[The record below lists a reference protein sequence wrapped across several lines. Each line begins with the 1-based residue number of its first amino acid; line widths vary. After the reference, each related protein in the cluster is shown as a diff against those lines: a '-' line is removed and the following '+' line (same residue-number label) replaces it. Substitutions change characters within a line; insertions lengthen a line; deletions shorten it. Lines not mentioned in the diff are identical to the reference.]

1 MLKKLSFLMIFVL
14 VAVSLFSCTLNSK
27 TQLKFTA
34 FPEVEYLAGEM
45 TKEEFFESVI
55 VSVDG
60 DDYTLTQMEVLGA
73 SIKGIELD
81 KVGSYTLIVEY
92 KGVVIL
98 FDYDV
103 INAKAAL
110 VNGVEYEDLLE
121 AFEAANEAENGVEIK
136 LLKNAKVDANKITI
150 ASTANVTFDLN
161 GYLLYCVSE
170 FKSSNQ
176 LILNKGTL
184 EIVGEGGSIVY
195 MSKYPDLDRSKYPF
209 PGYACNAIKNEG
221 TLTVNG
227 SIVIENQ
234 TPKGGASYAIDNYA
248 GSSLTVNN
256 GTIKQTGGDLAIRI
270 FTSQEK
276 DTNVTING
284 GSISGRRAIWIQL
297 AGSNETIAPNVNLEI
312 NGGTLSGTQ
321 YCIYEYSYGN
331 SHANVNVTINGGE
344 FLGSISKFG
353 ASADGLHVNDVT
365 ITINDGSFEYDVIN
379 LKEDGSEEV
388 VLVANK

>member
-1 MLKKLSFLMIFVL
+1 MLKKLSFLMVFAL

-27 TQLKFTA
+27 TQLKFTT
-34 FPEVEYLAGEM
+34 FPEAEYLAEEM
-45 TKEEFFESVI
+45 TKEEFFKSVV
-55 VSVDG
+55 VSVNG
-60 DDYTLTQMEVLGA
+60 DDYTLAQMETLGA
-73 SIKGIELD
+73 SIKGVELE
-81 KVGSYTLIVEY
+81 KEGSYTLIVEY
-92 KGVVIL
+92 KGVIIL
-98 FDYDV
+98 FDYNV
-103 INAKAAL
+103 INANAAS
-110 VNGVEYEDLLE
+110 VNGVVYEDLLE
-121 AFEAANEAENGVEIK
+121 AIAAANACEGVAEVV
-136 LLKNAKVDANKITI
+136 LLKNAKVEANEITI
-150 ASTANVTFDLN
+150 AATANVKLDLN

-184 EIVGEGGSIVY
+184 EIVGKGGSIVY

-209 PGYACNAIKNEG
+209 PGYACNAIRNEG
-221 TLTVNG
+221 TLTVDG
-227 SIVIENQ
+227 DIVIENQ
-234 TPKGGASYAIDNYA
+234 TPRGGASYAIDNYA
-248 GSSLTVNN
+248 GSSLTIEN

-297 AGSNETIAPNVNLEI
+297 AGSNETIAPKVNLEI

-388 VLVANK
+388 LFNANK

>member
-1 MLKKLSFLMIFVL
+1 MLKKLSFLMVFAL
-14 VAVSLFSCTLNSK
+14 VAVSLFSCTINSQTK
-27 TQLKFTA
+27 LKFTA
-34 FPEVEYLAGEM
+34 FPEAEYLAGEM
-45 TKEEFFESVI
+45 TKEEFLESVV

-60 DDYTLTQMEVLGA
+60 EPYTLTKMEVLGA
-73 SIKGIELD
+73 TIKGVELAE
-81 KVGSYTLIVEY
+81 VGSYTLIVEY

-103 INAKAAL
+103 INAKAAS

-121 AFEAANEAENGVEIK
+121 AFAAANATEEAVEIK

-150 ASTANVTFDLN
+150 AASANVTLDLN

-209 PGYACNAIKNEG
+209 PGYACNAIKNDG

-227 SIVIENQ
+227 DVIIENQ
-234 TPKGGASYAIDNYA
+234 TPNGGASYAIDTA
-248 GSSLTVNN
+248 HGSTLVIEK
-256 GTIKQTGGDLAIRI
+256 GEIKQTGGDLAIRI
-270 FTSQEK
+270 CVSQEK
-276 DTNVTING
+276 ETNVTING
-284 GSISGRRAIWIQL
+284 GTISGRRAIWIHL
-297 AGSNETIAPNVNLEI
+297 AGSKGEIAPMVNLEI

-331 SHANVNVTINGGE
+331 SHANINVTINGGE

-353 ASADGLHVNDVT
+353 ASAEGLHVNDVKL
-365 ITINDGSFEYDVIN
+365 TINAGSFEYDVIN
-379 LKEDGSEEV
+379 LKADGTEEV
-388 VLVANK
+388 VFAANK